1 MPTPSTRAWPGKRLW
16 IGMSCATP
24 RLSVHAD
31 VTLGVGMRGTAPVR
45 PTRTTRSSASSAALR
60 FTLEQSLGFFGEVG
74 AGVSFVKPLY
84 HPNHKQFST
93 VFNFVEHVGIGLR
106 PGSRR
111 GDRPARPALF
121 EREHQA
127 SEPGREFRPAAMEHG
142 DIARPSARNITVSS
156 PHTTAFVLAGGGSLG
171 AIEVGMMHE
180 LLAWGETPSFVVGAS
195 AGAINGAYLAAAP
208 TPAGVSKL
216 EAIWLGLKRQ
226 DLFPFNL
233 GVSWA
238 CATCP
243 SGRLPRPEASARAT
257 PPVCAARGG
266 GGPDS
271 HRRVGHGDRRGGRAF
286 RAVRRW
292 MRYWPAPRSRAC
304 IRRCLGGRLLVDG
317 GVSNNTPISTA
328 MRLGATR
335 IIVLPTGF
343 ACALKAVPPSA
354 IGRAMHA
361 LSLLVARQLVHD
373 AERSASSVELRIVP
387 TLCPLDCSPYDYSSA
402 ATLIQRAAEST
413 RLWLA
418 QGGLDQPGTPH
429 ELEPHVH

>member
-1 MPTPSTRAWPGKRLW
+1 M
-16 IGMSCATP
+16 
-24 RLSVHAD
+24 
-31 VTLGVGMRGTAPVR
+31 
-45 PTRTTRSSASSAALR
+45 
-60 FTLEQSLGFFGEVG
+60 
-74 AGVSFVKPLY
+74 
-84 HPNHKQFST
+84 
-93 VFNFVEHVGIGLR
+93 
-106 PGSRR
+106 
-111 GDRPARPALF
+111 
-121 EREHQA
+121 
-127 SEPGREFRPAAMEHG
+127 
-142 DIARPSARNITVSS
+142 SS

-233 GVSWA
+233 GSVLGLLARRAHLVDSRGLRQVLERHLPYA
-238 CATCP
+238 QLQEAAVPIHIVASDMVTGEEVVLS
-243 SGRLPRPEASARAT
+243 SGPAVDAILASAAIPGVY
-257 PPVCAARGG
+257 PPVSL
-266 GGPDS
+266 D
-271 HRRVGHGDRRGGRAF
+271 
-286 RAVRRW
+286 
-292 MRYWPAPRSRAC
+292 
-304 IRRCLGGRLLVDG
+304 GRLLVDG

-343 ACALKAVPPSA
+343 ACALKAVPASA

-373 AERSASSVELRIVP
+373 AERFASSVELRIVP

-429 ELEPHVH
+429 ELEPHAH